1 MNFKGIDMTQA
12 LAPQTNG
19 TDALEKALVG
29 GDLADLSPADRILY
43 YKRTCESLGLNPLTK
58 PFEYIKLNNKLTLYA
73 RKDATDQLRKI
84 NSVSVGEP
92 KIQFENDWIIVTVA
106 ATDQSGRSDSEIGV
120 VNKKDMQGN
129 YGNAL
134 MKAVTKA
141 KRRVTLS
148 ICGLGMLDETEV
160 ETIPDAQIVSSHD
173 FEHSADVQILEPE
186 QLKSAPEPVQKAGNV
201 STKVK
206 KAVELAEKLVMNH
219 GFDPEELATRHLP
232 EGVANFDSLT
242 ESQAAAIVPKL
253 SEFLNAQV
261 GSK

>member
-1 MNFKGIDMTQA
+1 MTQA
-12 LAPQTNG
+12 LATKTNS
-19 TDALEKALVG
+19 TEALEKALVG
-29 GDLADLSPADRILY
+29 GDLSTLSAPERIHY

-84 NSVSVGEP
+84 NGVSIGEP
-92 KIQFENDWIIVTVA
+92 KINFENDWIIVTVA

-160 ETIPDAQIVSSHD
+160 ETIPDVQYVPTPD
-173 FEHSADVQILEPE
+173 FEHSEEVRIIDDEPTPKQIE
-186 QLKSAPEPVQKAGNV
+186 QPKSANV
-201 STKVK
+201 SQSKVK

-219 GFDPEELATRHLP
+219 DFDPEALALRFLP
-232 EGVANFDSLT
+232 EGVPNFDSLS
-242 ESQAAAIVPKL
+242 EDQAGAIVPEL
-253 SEFLNAQV
+253 ARFLTDQTA
-261 GSK
+261 GRK

>member
-1 MNFKGIDMTQA
+1 MTQA
-12 LAPQTNG
+12 LAPKTNG

-29 GDLADLSPADRILY
+29 GDLGDLSPADRVLF

-84 NSVSVGEP
+84 NGVSIGEP
-92 KIQFENDWIIVTVA
+92 KIKFENDWIIVTVA

-160 ETIPDAQIVSSHD
+160 ETIPDVQYVPTPD
-173 FEHSADVQILEPE
+173 FEHSGDVKILEVAPE
-186 QLKSAPEPVQKAGNV
+186 PEPVQKPSDQV
-201 STKVK
+201 PTKVK
-206 KAVELAEKLVMNH
+206 KAVELAEKLVLNH
-219 GFDPEELATRHLP
+219 DIDPEVLATRFLP
-232 EGVANFDSLT
+232 EGVANFDSLN
-242 ESQAAAIVPKL
+242 ESQAGAIVPKL
-253 SEFLNAQV
+253 AEFLNAQ
-261 GSK
+261 GGK